1 MHEVNNS
8 ETSRIANRLELA
20 QIVAAIAVYICA
32 LLYSNLC
39 GVIGSEWGARSVR
52 GNLEGSACYLD
63 SRGVLFGAVFYLLNF
78 RLWKIIS
85 KRFLVS
91 DSASVTIGSS
101 SDVVP
106 QDPLMAQTPVNTP
119 ARTSSGNGIAF
130 LAFGKMGILLAAI
143 SLTLTASNALII
155 SSLAGFT
162 AVMILG
168 IFLAPIFLRRKQRG

>member
-1 MHEVNNS
+1 MHEANNS
-8 ETSRIANRLELA
+8 ETTHIANRLELA
-20 QIVAAIAVYICA
+20 QLVAAIAVYSCA

-39 GVIGSEWGARSVR
+39 GVVGSEWGARS
-52 GNLEGSACYLD
+52 NLESSACYLD
-63 SRGVLFGAVFYLLNF
+63 SRGVLFGAVFYLFNF

-91 DSASVTIGSS
+91 DSAAVQRGSS
-101 SDVVP
+101 VGVDP
-106 QDPLMAQTPVNTP
+106 QEPLLAQTQVRNPS
-119 ARTSSGNGIAF
+119 RNGITL
-130 LAFGKMGILLAAI
+130 LAIGKMGILLAAI

>member
-1 MHEVNNS
+1 MSMHEANNS
-8 ETSRIANRLELA
+8 ETTHIANRLELA
-20 QIVAAIAVYICA
+20 QVVAAIAVYSCA

-39 GVIGSEWGARSVR
+39 GVVGSEWGARS
-52 GNLEGSACYLD
+52 NLESSACYLD
-63 SRGVLFGAVFYLLNF
+63 SRGVLFGAVFYLFNF

-91 DSASVTIGSS
+91 DSAAVQSGSS
-101 SDVVP
+101 VGSVGVDP
-106 QDPLMAQTPVNTP
+106 QEPLLAQTQVRTP
-119 ARTSSGNGIAF
+119 SRNGITL
-130 LAFGKMGILLAAI
+130 LAIGKMGILLAAI